1 MTQFKPF
8 RKGLRAVAGIGM
20 AGALA
25 LSATL
30 PASAADMRLKFAG
43 VFPADHQGTKMM
55 EQIKADIE
63 AADVGLKVSLFPA
76 NQLGSG
82 EALLE
87 DTIRGN
93 IDFTAAFVY
102 AHKDPR
108 LEFLSMPFL
117 VGGWDDMDA
126 VMRNPDSE
134 YNKILSELLGG
145 LGIRL
150 LANNP
155 EGFVG
160 IVANEKPENWNTL
173 GDKGVNIRVWSSNV
187 VKSMVES
194 LGYQATT
201 MAWGDIFPALQSGI
215 VDGAICC
222 TKSATY
228 SIFAK
233 SDVGRYFIEYNSISE
248 LTSYYASEKTWA
260 KLNDDQKNAVQAAFT
275 KASDDFFAYNRA
287 NDEAFGAKLEEEGYE
302 LLRLSPEEL
311 AVMRDHVRTNIW
323 PLMEEAVGQEI
334 IARLQSDGQ

>member
-1 MTQFKPF
+1 MKLTNLT
-8 RKGLRAVAGIGM
+8 KGVA
-20 AGALA
+20 AAALA
-25 LSATL
+25 LSLAL
-30 PASAADMRLKFAG
+30 PAAAADMRLKFAG
-43 VFPADHQGTKMM
+43 VFPVDHQGSKMM

-63 AADVGLKVSLFPA
+63 AADVGLKVSVFPA

-93 IDFTAAFVY
+93 IDFTAAFIY

-117 VGGWDDMDA
+117 VSGWDDMDDT
-126 VMRNPDSE
+126 MRNLDSE
-134 YNKILSELLGG
+134 FNTVLQDILGDLG
-145 LGIRL
+145 LRL
-150 LANNP
+150 LVNNP

-160 IVANEKPENWNTL
+160 IVATEKPADWNGM

-187 VKSMVES
+187 IKSMVES

-222 TKSATY
+222 TKTATY

-233 SDVGRYFIEYNSISE
+233 SGVGKYFIEYNSVSE
-248 LTSYYASEKTWA
+248 LTSFYASQKTWD
-260 KLNDDQKNAVQAAFT
+260 KLNEEQRQVVQAAFT
-275 KASDDFFAYNRA
+275 KASDDFFAYNKE
-287 NDEAFGAKLEEEGYE
+287 NDEAFAKKLEENGYE
-302 LLRLSPEEL
+302 ILRLSPEEQ
-311 AVMRDHVRTNIW
+311 ASMAQHVQENIW
-323 PLMEEAVGQEI
+323 PLMEEAVGKDI
-334 IARLQSDGQ
+334 IDRLVAAKQ